1 VLGGEFS
8 ESRFHRFSTTG
19 TYDVQRLLNA
29 NFFLLQTHCRQR
41 HQSSGKE
48 ILKNGVD
55 SICIRS
61 IIAFVLPAVSIIEL
75 LAVSKVEPLA
85 VSVIEPL
92 NVVRLPVYGGT
103 RNHNLRTTTLAGETQ
118 MQGIVKEDTCR
129 TAESTISAIN
139 DAIAQ
144 RIGQQKFRIW
154 FKNSTRLTFA
164 DGFLKVGVANSFMA
178 TWLESHFNAEITD
191 AARAVV
197 GDNCRLCFTIDSHLC
212 DRHSPGGLDWHAT
225 PALAQ
230 TTQTALG
237 LPAVSAVEP
246 SRGLPSAA
254 AAQRVASTGQKLKL
268 TFDTFVVGHSNELAY
283 NAAKAV
289 VCDKQSPFNPLFIHG
304 GYGLG
309 KTHLLQGI
317 CDEMRKSRPAANWL
331 YLSAED
337 FANQFVLALK
347 TRKLDAFRGR
357 MRRTD
362 LLAIDDI
369 HFLAS
374 KPATQEEFLHTFNTL
389 DLAGRQVVL
398 ACDAHPKMIGQ
409 ISEKLVNRFVSGMVV
424 KIDTPDFK
432 TRCEICRQYA
442 RGINKQVPEDVIS
455 YVADNLKSNVRELQG
470 ALLKLVAF
478 ASLQNTK
485 IDLAMAGAVL
495 AEHIERCDPMVH
507 ISDIESSVAAF
518 FGITAAAIHS
528 SKKDRTIALARHFS
542 MYLARKHTRL
552 SSSEVGRLLGDK
564 NHATVL
570 LACKKVEE
578 QVAQN
583 AQLNW
588 QGPAGNKV
596 CPAKT
601 ILEQLEKSI
610 R

>member
-1 VLGGEFS
+1 
-8 ESRFHRFSTTG
+8 
-19 TYDVQRLLNA
+19 
-29 NFFLLQTHCRQR
+29 
-41 HQSSGKE
+41 
-48 ILKNGVD
+48 
-55 SICIRS
+55 
-61 IIAFVLPAVSIIEL
+61 
-75 LAVSKVEPLA
+75 
-85 VSVIEPL
+85 
-92 NVVRLPVYGGT
+92 
-103 RNHNLRTTTLAGETQ
+103 

-154 FKNSTRLTFA
+154 FKNSTRLTLA
-164 DGFLKVGVANSFMA
+164 DGLLKVGVANSFMA
-178 TWLESHFNAEITD
+178 TWLESHFHAEIAD
-191 AARAVV
+191 AARAVI
-197 GDNCRLCFTIDSHLC
+197 GGNCQLCFTIDPQLC
-212 DRHSPGGLDWHAT
+212 GRHSPGGLDWQAK
-225 PALAQ
+225 PAPAQ
-230 TTQTALG
+230 TAPSLSNG
-237 LPAVSAVEP
+237 LPASATRIP
-246 SRGLPSAA
+246 ASSG
-254 AAQRVASTGQKLKL
+254 QRVKLRL
-268 TFDTFVVGHSNELAY
+268 DNFVVGPSNELAF

-317 CDEMRKSRPAANWL
+317 CCEMRKTRPAASWL

-347 TRKLDAFRGR
+347 TRKLEAFRGR

-374 KPATQEEFLHTFNTL
+374 KPSTQEEFLHTFNTL
-389 DLAGRQVVL
+389 DLSGRQVVL

-424 KIDTPDFK
+424 KLDTPDFK

-442 RGINKQVPEDVIS
+442 RSINKNVPEEVIS
-455 YVADNLKSNVRELQG
+455 YVADNLKSNIRELQG

-478 ASLQNTK
+478 ASLQNAK
-485 IDLAMAGAVL
+485 IDLAMAGAIL

-507 ISDIESSVAAF
+507 ISDIESSVASF
-518 FGITAAAIHS
+518 FGITSAAIHS

-552 SSSEVGRLLGDK
+552 SSSEIGRLLGGK

-570 LACKKVEE
+570 VACKKVEE

-601 ILEQLEKSI
+601 ILEQLGKSI

>member
-1 VLGGEFS
+1 
-8 ESRFHRFSTTG
+8 
-19 TYDVQRLLNA
+19 
-29 NFFLLQTHCRQR
+29 
-41 HQSSGKE
+41 
-48 ILKNGVD
+48 
-55 SICIRS
+55 
-61 IIAFVLPAVSIIEL
+61 
-75 LAVSKVEPLA
+75 
-85 VSVIEPL
+85 
-92 NVVRLPVYGGT
+92 
-103 RNHNLRTTTLAGETQ
+103 

-129 TAESTISAIN
+129 TAESTIGAIN

-164 DGFLKVGVANSFMA
+164 DGLLKVGVANSFMA
-178 TWLESHFNAEITD
+178 TWLESHFHAEIAD
-191 AARAVV
+191 SARAVI
-197 GDNCRLCFTIDSHLC
+197 GDNCQLCFTIDPQLC
-212 DRHSPGGLDWHAT
+212 DHHHSPGAPDWQVKPT
-225 PALAQ
+225 LAQ
-230 TTQTALG
+230 TAQPALSLSNGSPTTATQRAT
-237 LPAVSAVEP
+237 PP
-246 SRGLPSAA
+246 
-254 AAQRVASTGQKLKL
+254 GQKLKL
-268 TFDTFVVGHSNELAY
+268 TFDNFVVGQSNELAY

-289 VCDKQSPFNPLFIHG
+289 INDKQSPFNPLFIHG

-317 CDEMRKSRPAANWL
+317 CNELRKSRPTANWL

-347 TRKLDAFRGR
+347 TRKLEAFRGR

-374 KPATQEEFLHTFNTL
+374 KPSTQEEFLHTFNTL
-389 DLAGRQVVL
+389 DLSGRQVVL

-409 ISEKLVNRFVSGMVV
+409 ISDKLVNRFISGMVV

-432 TRCEICRQYA
+432 TRCKICRQYA
-442 RGINKQVPEDVIS
+442 RGINKHVPEEVIS
-455 YVADNLKSNVRELQG
+455 YIADNLKSNVRELQG

-485 IDLAMAGAVL
+485 IDLAMAGAIL

-507 ISDIESSVAAF
+507 ISDIESLVASF
-518 FGITAAAIHS
+518 FGITPAAIHS
-528 SKKDRTIALARHFS
+528 SKKDRTIALARHFT
-542 MYLARKHTRL
+542 MYLARKHTRM

-570 LACKKVEE
+570 VACKKVEE